1 MSKLKIAVIGA
12 SGRMGQ
18 ELAKVIAESKTA
30 EASVGVVRQ
39 GKAQGF
45 SLSMNKLD
53 GKLADKAD
61 VVIDFST
68 LENFENVLSFC
79 AKEKIPLVTGTTG
92 LGEKEKKA
100 LKKYSEKTPILW
112 SPNMSL
118 GVAALKEALKALG
131 HLEGFD
137 FQIEE
142 LHHNKKKDNPSG
154 TALFL
159 QDELVKQTKKKIPSP
174 IGIRGGGIFGVHK
187 VWAMS
192 ESEVLCFE
200 HQALNRKVFA
210 EGAFKAALWLAKQKA
225 GLYELKNVIAK

>member
-1 MSKLKIAVIGA
+1 MSKTQIAVIGA

-18 ELAKVIAESKTA
+18 ELAAAISLNKSAV
-30 EASVGVVRQ
+30 ASVGVVRK
-39 GKAQGF
+39 GKAAGF
-45 SLSMNKLD
+45 SSSASKLD
-53 GKLADKAD
+53 KSVSSKAD

-68 LENFENVLSFC
+68 LENFENVLKFC
-79 AKEKIPLVTGTTG
+79 ATEKIPLITGTTG

-100 LKKYSEKTPILW
+100 LKKYSSQVAILW

-118 GVAALKEALKALG
+118 GVAALKEALKSLAN
-131 HLEGFD
+131 LEGFD

-159 QDELVKQTKKKIPSP
+159 QDELVKQTKKRVPAP

-192 ESEVLCFE
+192 DSEVLCFE

-210 EGAFKAALWLAKQKA
+210 EGALKAALWLAHKKP
-225 GLYELKNVIAK
+225 GLYELKDVIAK

>member
-1 MSKLKIAVIGA
+1 MSKIQIAVIGA

-18 ELAKVIAESKTA
+18 ELAAAISQNKSAV
-30 EASVGVVRQ
+30 ASVGVVRK
-39 GKAQGF
+39 GKAIGF
-45 SLSMNKLD
+45 SSSASKLD
-53 GKLADKAD
+53 KAVSAKAD

-68 LENFENVLSFC
+68 LENFEKVLKFC
-79 AKEKIPLVTGTTG
+79 ADEKIPLITGTTG

-100 LKKYSEKTPILW
+100 LKKYSSQVAILW

-118 GVAALKEALKALG
+118 GVAALKEALKSFAN
-131 HLEGFD
+131 LEGFD

-159 QDELVKQTKKKIPSP
+159 QDELVKQTKKKVPAP

-192 ESEVLCFE
+192 DSEVLCFE

-210 EGAFKAALWLAKQKA
+210 EGALKAALWLANKKP
-225 GLYELKNVIAK
+225 GLYELKDVITK